1 MFNLSRFFSTLSLL
15 LILVA
20 AGVLGW
26 LYRELSLRQMGELA
40 ESRNLEMARVFD
52 NALHEDIENWVSNSP
67 GREPAAMQVAPEVIE
82 LHQKAVALLHGTGV
96 LQVRLCNRLGDT
108 VFSTEIARIG
118 EKRLQAAGF
127 RSAINGLAY
136 SELLHYRRVEALVGP
151 RSDLDVVVSHIPLRA
166 ADQSVIGS
174 LEMHQ
179 DVSPFMAQLRRH
191 LWLVMGGVFGV
202 SITLY
207 FLQFLVVRRAQHI
220 LAEQESRLKA
230 ARDTLEIQVDARTD
244 KLRQANQRLESEIG
258 IRRQAED
265 KLNYLAYHDP
275 LTGLANRQCFI
286 ERLEQAMAGTQGSA
300 RRLAVLLV
308 DLDQFKQVNDSLGH
322 AVGDELLVAV
332 AARLTDNVRLIDL
345 LARLG
350 GDEFIC
356 LMEGVR
362 SEADVA
368 LLATDIRNAF
378 TECFV
383 IGEHEF
389 FLSASIG
396 ISLFPG
402 DGETALELIRNGDTA
417 MYRAKAMG
425 RGQFHFYTPEMT
437 RDARERIRLEN
448 LLHGALNNGELS
460 VHFQPQVDAGSGAL
474 IGAEALARWD
484 NPRLGSI
491 SPLRFI
497 PIAEESGT
505 IIELGNWVL
514 RETCRQVVEW
524 EREGFYLPRVSVNIS
539 VRQLERPEFVDSL
552 RAILAETGM
561 APGRLKLEIT
571 ESVVMAM
578 GDACDLLEQLSALG
592 VTLAIDD
599 FGTGYSSLSYLKLLP
614 VHQLKIDRSFI
625 VGIGSSSGDEA
636 IIETIMALARSLG
649 FEVLAEGVETSG
661 QAEFL
666 GGLGCHQ
673 FQGYLY
679 GKALSSSEFAAD
691 WQFRK

>member
-1 MFNLSRFFSTLSLL
+1 MRAAMFNLSRFFSTLSLL

-20 AGVLGW
+20 AGVLGL
-26 LYRELSLRQMGELA
+26 LYRELSLRQMGEQA
-40 ESRNLEMARVFD
+40 ESRNVEMARVFD
-52 NALHEDIENWVSNSP
+52 NLWHEEIESWVLNSP
-67 GREPAAMQVAPEVIE
+67 GRDGATLQQAPEFAE
-82 LHQKAVALLHGTGV
+82 LHGKAVALLRNTGV
-96 LQVRLCNRLGDT
+96 LQLRICNRLGAV
-108 VFSTEIARIG
+108 VFSTDAAHVG
-118 EKRLQAAGF
+118 ENAPRGAGF
-127 RSAINGLAY
+127 RTAMGGSVF
-136 SELLHYRRVEALVGP
+136 SEFLPHRRGGTQVAQ
-151 RSDLDVVVSHIPLRA
+151 DVVASHIPLRS
-166 ADQSVIGS
+166 ADQTVIGS
-174 LEMHQ
+174 LELDQ
-179 DVSPFMAQLRRH
+179 DVSPFMIQLQRH
-191 LWLVMGGVFGV
+191 LWLVMGGVLAV
-202 SITLY
+202 CATLY
-207 FLQFLVVRRAQHI
+207 FLQFLVVRRAQQI
-220 LAEQESRLKA
+220 LTEQERRLKA
-230 ARDTLEIQVDARTD
+230 AHDALEVQVDARTD
-244 KLRQANQRLESEIG
+244 RLRQANRRLESEID
-258 IRRQAED
+258 IRRKAED
-265 KLNYLAYHDP
+265 KLNYLAFHDS
-275 LTGLANRQCFI
+275 LTGLANRQRFI
-286 ERLEQAMAGTQGSA
+286 ECLEEAMSRAGRSGL
-300 RRLAVLLV
+300 RLAVLLV
-308 DLDQFKQVNDSLGH
+308 DLDQFKQINDSLGH
-322 AVGDELLVAV
+322 AVGDELLQAV
-332 AARLTDNVRLIDL
+332 STRLADTVQLIDV

-362 SEADVA
+362 NEADVA
-368 LLATDIRNAF
+368 TLASDIRNVF
-378 TECFV
+378 TAPFV
-383 IGEHEF
+383 FDEHEF

-396 ISLFPG
+396 ICLFPG
-402 DGETALELIRNGDTA
+402 DGDSALELVRNADTA
-417 MYRAKAMG
+417 MYRAKSIG

-460 VHFQPQVDAGSGAL
+460 VHFQPQIDAASGSL

-497 PIAEESGT
+497 PIAEEAG
-505 IIELGNWVL
+505 IIVELGSWVL

-524 EREGFYLPRVSVNIS
+524 EREGFRLPRVSVNIS

-552 RAILAETGM
+552 RGILEETGM
-561 APGRLKLEIT
+561 EPGRLKLEIT

-578 GDACDLLEQLSALG
+578 GDACELLKQLSALG

-625 VGIGSSSGDEA
+625 VGIGSNSGDEA
-636 IIETIMALARSLG
+636 IIETVMALARSLG

-679 GKALSSSEFAAD
+679 GKALPSSEFVD
-691 WQFRK
+691 FWQFHP